1 MPGMTVLPFGQGGG
15 EEPGAAGS
23 SEAECLCR
31 NCGTSLASLALRWDR
46 KGDGLDGSGT
56 TGAEETALA

>member
-15 EEPGAAGS
+15 EEPGAVGS

-31 NCGTSLASLALRWDR
+31 NCGGSLGLCWDR
-46 KGDGLDGSGT
+46 KGDGLEGSGT
-56 TGAEETALA
+56 TGAEETELA